1 VLAIRSAPA
10 RAEPHAGARVIKA
23 YTAGSLQD
31 AHILL
36 GLLRAQGIDAR
47 ILNAGAHGVLGE
59 IPFDQTYPE
68 LWLVDPADLDRAR
81 IVFEGFDRPVASG
94 PDTICPV
101 CAQESP
107 ASFAVCWHCGA
118 TLAP

>member
-1 VLAIRSAPA
+1 M
-10 RAEPHAGARVIKA
+10 IKV

-36 GLLRAQGIDAR
+36 GLLRADGIDAR
-47 ILNAGAHGVLGE
+47 ILNASAYGGVGE
-59 IPFDQTYPE
+59 IPFDQAYPE

-81 IVFEGFDRPVASG
+81 VVFEAFDRPFDGTSDAR
-94 PDTICPV
+94 CPA
-101 CAQESP
+101 CAEDNP

-118 TLAP
+118 TLTS